1 VTNEHS
7 YQAYFL
13 GAKDRIGEMRVIEA
27 PDHISAR
34 AAAKVMLCQSEYT
47 AVEVY
52 EGWRLVWRAER
63 ETWAA

>member
-1 VTNEHS
+1 MTNEHS

-13 GAKDRIGEMRVIEA
+13 SAKDRIGEMRVIDA

-34 AAAKVMLCQSEYT
+34 AAAKVMLCQSEYA

-52 EGWRLVWRAER
+52 EGWRLVSRAER
-63 ETWAA
+63 EPWVA